1 MSWTRIFLLNQIR
14 GLLSQ
19 LAKRIISGLFFSHFF
34 FLHNSFFFFFFA
46 YVLRIAPCVL
56 LLGANERINK
66 EGNDNG
72 QARPL
77 SSPLLL
83 TVESLM
89 DVSAHGCDFISFDAS

>member
-1 MSWTRIFLLNQIR
+1 M
-14 GLLSQ
+14 
-19 LAKRIISGLFFSHFF
+19 AKRIISGLFFSHFF
-34 FLHNSFFFFFFA
+34 FLHNSFFFFF
-46 YVLRIAPCVL
+46 L
-56 LLGANERINK
+56 RINK

>member
-1 MSWTRIFLLNQIR
+1 MLLR
-14 GLLSQ
+14 VSYC
-19 LAKRIISGLFFSHFF
+19 S
-34 FLHNSFFFFFFA
+34 
-46 YVLRIAPCVL
+46 
-56 LLGANERINK
+56 GANERINK

-89 DVSAHGCDFISFDAS
+89 DVSAHGCDFISLDAS

>member
-1 MSWTRIFLLNQIR
+1 MDYSFHFCFSYIILFLPVCCM
-14 GLLSQ
+14 LLRVSYC
-19 LAKRIISGLFFSHFF
+19 S
-34 FLHNSFFFFFFA
+34 
-46 YVLRIAPCVL
+46 
-56 LLGANERINK
+56 GANERINK

-89 DVSAHGCDFISFDAS
+89 DVSAHGCDFISLDAS